1 MHMQNEKTGPM
12 TKVAV
17 LLVGLGV
24 IAMAYFAWMSW
35 CYTTAINHPTPDQL
49 TLSLEMSLGSVVVY
63 VTLWLLWA
71 NRH

>member
-1 MHMQNEKTGPM
+1 MHMHNEKIGPM

-35 CYTTAINHPTPDQL
+35 YYTTAINHPTSQL
-49 TLSLEMSLGSVVVY
+49 TASLVTSLGSVVVY